1 MNGSPFRPLG
11 PYGYAIKS
19 LLWIRRRW
27 LSVSGHPLDGM
38 VRIERMIILRAV
50 RTGAAIAGVAAAAL
64 LLAAC
69 GSKSNGGGNSPSAS
83 PASSGATSSSSTPAA
98 AKFNACMILDTGG
111 IDDHSFNE
119 SSYAGMTAAK
129 AANPN
134 ISISYVPSTSSNDYT
149 PNLNAEVAKSPKCGA
164 IIAVGGLMADNVKA
178 AATANPTRQF
188 AEVDNP
194 SEASN
199 MYGMQFNTAQGGFLG
214 GILAAGMSTT
224 GKVATFG
231 GAKIGP
237 VTIYMD
243 GFWEGVQYYNAK
255 NHKNVQVLGWS
266 EKDQSGGTFVPGDNP
281 FGDLNGGQSIS
292 NTFIQQGADVI
303 FPVAGGSG
311 LGAGAAAAASGGK
324 VKVIWVDTDGC
335 ESAAQYCKYFIG
347 SVTKGLA
354 SAVKTYVTAA
364 AGGTFPTGNYVGT
377 LANNGTG
384 LAIDSKSVPASLLS
398 QISAAKAAIIAGT
411 IKITSPS
418 QPSS

>member
-1 MNGSPFRPLG
+1 
-11 PYGYAIKS
+11 
-19 LLWIRRRW
+19 
-27 LSVSGHPLDGM
+27 
-38 VRIERMIILRAV
+38 MIILRAV
-50 RTGAAIAGVAAAAL
+50 RTSAVIAGVAAAAL

-69 GSKSNGGGNSPSAS
+69 GSKSNGGSNTTP
-83 PASSGATSSSSTPAA
+83 SSSTPATGSSSATTA
-98 AKFNACMILDTGG
+98 AATAKYNACMILDTGG

-119 SSYAGMTAAK
+119 GSYAGMIAAK

-134 ISISYVPSTSSNDYT
+134 ISISYVPSNSSNDYT
-149 PNLNAEVAKSPKCGA
+149 PNLNEEVAKTPKCDT

-214 GILAAGMSTT
+214 GMLAAGMSKT

-243 GFWEGVQYYNAK
+243 GFWEGVQYYNLK

-266 EKDQSGGTFVPGDNP
+266 EKDQSSGTFVPGDNP
-281 FGDLNGGQSIS
+281 FGDLNGGESIS

-335 ESAAQYCKYFIG
+335 QSAAQYCKYFLG
-347 SVTKGLA
+347 SVTKGLG
-354 SAVKTYVTAA
+354 SAVKTYVLAA
-364 AGGTFPTGNYVGT
+364 ATGTVPTGNYVGT
-377 LANNGTG
+377 LANGGTG
-384 LAIDSKSVPASLLS
+384 LAIDSKSIPAALLS
-398 QISAAKAAIIAGT
+398 QINAAKAAIIAGT

-418 QPSS
+418 QPTS